1 MEAIG
6 RTAMAEMT
14 SNLEGSWLK
23 RKAEARKK
31 ALDAIRTM
39 QMEDEPVNFN
49 SVHNRSGLSKNYLY
63 NEPEIRKS
71 IEECREQEKSMS
83 TVRQAKYDK
92 TSQSKDVI
100 IQAKEKRIAKLEG
113 ENRKLKHE
121 LEVLR
126 GLLYNTK

>member
-1 MEAIG
+1 MLD
-6 RTAMAEMT
+6 MT
-14 SNLEGSWLK
+14 SNLEGSWSK
-23 RKAEARKK
+23 RKAESRKK
-31 ALDAIRTM
+31 ALDAIREL
-39 QMEDEPVNFN
+39 QKEDEPVNFN
-49 SVHNRSGLSKNYLY
+49 SVHNRSGVSKNYLY

-71 IEECREQEKSMS
+71 IEECRQQEKSKLS
-83 TVRQAKYDK
+83 TRQAKYDK

-100 IQAKEKRIAKLEG
+100 IQAKEKRIAKLEE

>member
-1 MEAIG
+1 
-6 RTAMAEMT
+6 MADMT
-14 SNLEGSWLK
+14 SNLEGSWSK

-31 ALDAIRTM
+31 ALDAIREI
-39 QMEDEPVNFN
+39 QMEDKPINFN
-49 SVHNRSGLSKNYLY
+49 SVHNRSGVSKNYLY

-71 IEECREQEKSMS
+71 IEECRQQEKSRL
-83 TVRQAKYDK
+83 VARQTKYDK

-100 IQAKEKRIAKLEG
+100 IQAREKRIAKLE
-113 ENRKLKHE
+113 EDNRKLKHE

>member
-1 MEAIG
+1 
-6 RTAMAEMT
+6 MAEIT
-14 SNLEGSWLK
+14 RNLEVSWSK
-23 RKAEARKK
+23 RKSETRKK
-31 ALDAIRTM
+31 ALDAIRM
-39 QMEDEPVNFN
+39 LQIEDEPVNFN
-49 SVHNRSGLSKNYLY
+49 SVHNRSGVSKNYLY

-71 IEECREQEKSMS
+71 IEECREQEKSNS
-83 TVRQAKYDK
+83 AARQSKYDK

-100 IQAKEKRIAKLEG
+100 IQAKEKRIAKLED

>member
-1 MEAIG
+1 
-6 RTAMAEMT
+6 MADMT
-14 SNLEGSWLK
+14 SNLKWSWSK
-23 RKAEARKK
+23 RKEEAKEK
-31 ALDAIRTM
+31 ALGAIREM
-39 QMEDEPVNFN
+39 QIENEPVNFN
-49 SVHNRSGLSKNYLY
+49 SVHKRSGVSKNYLY

-71 IEECREQEKSMS
+71 IEEW
-83 TVRQAKYDK
+83 RQKETNMIIARQTKYDK

-100 IQAKEKRIAKLEG
+100 IQAKEKRIAKLEE

>member
-1 MEAIG
+1 
-6 RTAMAEMT
+6 MADMT
-14 SNLEGSWLK
+14 SNLEGSWSK

-31 ALDAIRTM
+31 ALDAIREM
-39 QMEDEPVNFN
+39 QMKDEPVNFN
-49 SVHNRSGLSKNYLY
+49 SVHNRSGVSKNYLY

-71 IEECREQEKSMS
+71 IEECRQQEKSRLV
-83 TVRQAKYDK
+83 VRKVKYDK

-100 IQAKEKRIAKLEG
+100 IQAKEKRIAKLEE

>member
-1 MEAIG
+1 
-6 RTAMAEMT
+6 MAEMT
-14 SNLEGSWLK
+14 RNLEASWLK

-31 ALDAIRTM
+31 ALDAVRTM
-39 QMEDEPVNFN
+39 QMEDEPINFN

-63 NEPEIRKS
+63 NEPEIRKR
-71 IEECREQEKSMS
+71 IEECREQEKGML
-83 TVRQAKYDK
+83 TVRQARYDK

-100 IQAKEKRIAKLEG
+100 IQAKEKRIVKLEE

>member
-1 MEAIG
+1 
-6 RTAMAEMT
+6 MAEVT
-14 SNLEGSWLK
+14 RNLEGSWLK

-31 ALDAIRTM
+31 ALDAIRM
-39 QMEDEPVNFN
+39 LQIEDVPVNFT
-49 SVHNRSGLSKNYLY
+49 SVHKRSGLSKNYLY

-71 IEECREQEKSMS
+71 IEECREQEKNAS

-100 IQAKEKRIAKLEG
+100 IQAKEKRIAKLEE
-113 ENRKLKHE
+113 ENRKLKYE

-126 GLLYNTK
+126 GLLYNTN

>member
-1 MEAIG
+1 
-6 RTAMAEMT
+6 MAEMT
-14 SNLEGSWLK
+14 KNLEVSWSK
-23 RKAEARKK
+23 RKSETRKK
-31 ALDAIRTM
+31 ALDAIRM
-39 QMEDEPVNFN
+39 LQIEDEPVNFN
-49 SVHNRSGLSKNYLY
+49 SVHNRSGVSKNYLY

-71 IEECREQEKSMS
+71 IEECREQEKSNS
-83 TVRQAKYDK
+83 TTRQSKYDK

-100 IQAKEKRIAKLEG
+100 IQAKEKRIAKLED

>member
-6 RTAMAEMT
+6 RNAKAEMT
-14 SNLEGSWLK
+14 SNLEGSWSK

-31 ALDAIRTM
+31 ALDAIREM

-49 SVHNRSGLSKNYLY
+49 SVHNRSGVSKNYLY

-71 IEECREQEKSMS
+71 IQECRQQGKSKLNAM
-83 TVRQAKYDK
+83 QAKYDK

-100 IQAKEKRIAKLEG
+100 IQAKEKRIAKLEE
-113 ENRKLKHE
+113 ENPKLKHE

>member
-1 MEAIG
+1 
-6 RTAMAEMT
+6 MAEMT
-14 SNLEGSWLK
+14 KNLEVSWSK

-31 ALDAIRTM
+31 ALDAIRM
-39 QMEDEPVNFN
+39 LQIEDEPINFN
-49 SVHNRSGLSKNYLY
+49 SVHNRSGVSKNYLY

-71 IEECREQEKSMS
+71 IEECREQEKSNS
-83 TVRQAKYDK
+83 TVRQSKYDK

-100 IQAKEKRIAKLEG
+100 IQAKEKRIAKLEE

-126 GLLYNTK
+126 GVLYNTK

>member
-1 MEAIG
+1 
-6 RTAMAEMT
+6 MAEMT
-14 SNLEGSWLK
+14 SNLKGSWSK

-31 ALDAIRTM
+31 ALDAIQTM

-49 SVHNRSGLSKNYLY
+49 SVHNRSGVSKNYLY

-71 IEECREQEKSMS
+71 IEECREQEKSKL
-83 TVRQAKYDK
+83 TARQAKYDK

-100 IQAKEKRIAKLEG
+100 IQVKEKRIAKLEE

-121 LEVLR
+121 LEALR

>member
-1 MEAIG
+1 
-6 RTAMAEMT
+6 MADMT
-14 SNLEGSWLK
+14 SNLEGSWSK

-31 ALDAIRTM
+31 VLDAIREI
-39 QMEDEPVNFN
+39 QMEDKPINFN
-49 SVHNRSGLSKNYLY
+49 SVHNRSGVSKNYLY

-71 IEECREQEKSMS
+71 IEECRQQEKSRLVARR
-83 TVRQAKYDK
+83 TKYDK

-100 IQAKEKRIAKLEG
+100 IQAKEKCIAKLEE

>member
-1 MEAIG
+1 MGAIG
-6 RTAMAEMT
+6 RNVMAEMT
-14 SNLEGSWLK
+14 KNLEVSWSK

-31 ALDAIRTM
+31 ALDAIRM
-39 QMEDEPVNFN
+39 LQIEDEPINFN
-49 SVHNRSGLSKNYLY
+49 SVHNRSGVSKNYLY

-71 IEECREQEKSMS
+71 IEECREQEKSNS
-83 TVRQAKYDK
+83 TVRQSKYDK

-100 IQAKEKRIAKLEG
+100 IQAKEKRIAKLEE

-126 GLLYNTK
+126 GVLYNTK